1 MARWQDEI
9 PADQAAAEAAGQ
21 ALEAAEAQ
29 LEELQDGIKDEVEA
43 HHQAL
48 NKVGVVG
55 SCCHVCKPL
64 QAVPAALGCCNC
76 DATLASG
83 FQLRRGCHD

>member
-1 MARWQDEI
+1 MARWQEEI

-29 LEELQDGIKDEVEA
+29 LETLQDGIKDEVEA

-48 NKVGVVG
+48 NKV
-55 SCCHVCKPL
+55 SCR
-64 QAVPAALGCCNC
+64 CCLC
-76 DATLASG
+76 WA
-83 FQLRRGCHD
+83 C

>member
-1 MARWQDEI
+1 MVRWQEEI
-9 PADQAAAEAAGQ
+9 PADHAAAEAAGQ

-48 NKVGVVG
+48 NKVGAISSHSQVFV
-55 SCCHVCKPL
+55 SLSV
-64 QAVPAALGCCNC
+64 
-76 DATLASG
+76 
-83 FQLRRGCHD
+83 

>member
-1 MARWQDEI
+1 MSCLQKLEADMARWQDEI
-9 PADQAAAEAAGQ
+9 PADQTAAEAAGQ

-48 NKVGVVG
+48 NKVSVI
-55 SCCHVCKPL
+55 S
-64 QAVPAALGCCNC
+64 
-76 DATLASG
+76 SI
-83 FQLRRGCHD
+83 

>member
-9 PADQAAAEAAGQ
+9 PADQTAAEAAGQ

-48 NKVGVVG
+48 NKVSVI
-55 SCCHVCKPL
+55 S
-64 QAVPAALGCCNC
+64 
-76 DATLASG
+76 SI
-83 FQLRRGCHD
+83 